1 MEIAEEWM
9 MAPIVKTTRY
19 GETIFTSNPFQAAR
33 ALVTWATEA
42 YGHSLHCI
50 ERLEDGCV
58 KVDIPG
64 LTRITYAPEDMSK
77 IYYVDD
83 LQRTGASR

>member
-1 MEIAEEWM
+1 
-9 MAPIVKTTRY
+9 MAPIVKRTRH
-19 GETIFTSNPFQAAR
+19 GETIFTSNPSLAAE
-33 ALVTWATEA
+33 ALVTWAMEA
-42 YGHSLHCI
+42 YGHSLHLI
-50 ERLEDGCV
+50 ERLGNGCV